1 MNQITKKLPN
11 QINIFYY
18 RDTDQREVDIVL
30 ESHAGLTPI
39 EIKQTSN
46 PHEGDVGKFK
56 VLEKLKKNI
65 LPGAIAC
72 TIDKPLL
79 IESDNVFLPVS
90 LL

>member
-1 MNQITKKLPN
+1 MFSCPL
-11 QINIFYY
+11 
-18 RDTDQREVDIVL
+18 VL
-30 ESHAGLTPI
+30 ENHTGLTPI

-46 PHEGDVGKFK
+46 PQEGDVGKFK

-65 LPGAIAC
+65 LPGVVAC

-79 IESDNVFLPVS
+79 LKGENVFLPVS